1 MMLPQSMLTI
11 LVALMPV
18 VGTHVHPFG
27 TKASGFRCQVDAA
40 HPSGANGKAPWMP
53 NAGASET
60 LEKEG
65 FRV

>member
-1 MMLPQSMLTI
+1 MLRPKLNINRS
-11 LVALMPV
+11 
-18 VGTHVHPFG
+18 VGAFG

-65 FRV
+65 VRV